1 MEEINIC
8 IPAQR
13 QQQILEYLQSKKSIT
28 IRKAAEIFMVSEA
41 TVRRD
46 LDELASTG
54 KIERT
59 HGGAV
64 IHTGTGFE
72 WQHAEKMQE
81 MIPEKKRIAIAAKKL
96 IEDGDSLFLD
106 TGTTTYLLAEELKE
120 KKRLTVVTNN
130 LDIAYTTELD
140 ATSTMI
146 ITGGIRR
153 DGYSSLVGDIAADLV
168 RKLNV
173 DVSFIGADAVSVG
186 NGVFNTNF
194 NEIGIKKS
202 GIESGKRKVLLAD
215 SSKFSRK
222 ALAKICDLQE
232 FDIIITDSGIDEAQL
247 KILKEKIARVIIV

>member
-13 QQQILEYLQSKKSIT
+13 QQQILEYLQSHKSIT
-28 IRKAAEIFMVSEA
+28 IRKAAEILMVSEA

-64 IHTGTGFE
+64 LHTGTGFE

-168 RKLNV
+168 RKLYV

-247 KILKEKIARVIIV
+247 KILKEKITRVIVV

>member
-153 DGYSSLVGDIAADLV
+153 DGYSSLVGDIAAELV
-168 RKLNV
+168 RKLYV

-247 KILKEKIARVIIV
+247 KILKEKITRVIVV

>member
-13 QQQILEYLQSKKSIT
+13 QQQILEYLQSHKSIT

-64 IHTGTGFE
+64 LHTGTGFE

-168 RKLNV
+168 RKLYV

-247 KILKEKIARVIIV
+247 KILKEKITRVIVV

>member
-168 RKLNV
+168 RKLYV

-232 FDIIITDSGIDEAQL
+232 FDIIITVSGIDEAQL
-247 KILKEKIARVIIV
+247 KILKEKITRVIVV

>member
-168 RKLNV
+168 RKLYV

-247 KILKEKIARVIIV
+247 KILKEKITRVIVV

>member
-1 MEEINIC
+1 M
-8 IPAQR
+8 
-13 QQQILEYLQSKKSIT
+13 
-28 IRKAAEIFMVSEA
+28 
-41 TVRRD
+41 
-46 LDELASTG
+46 DELASTG

-168 RKLNV
+168 RKLYV
-173 DVSFIGADAVSVG
+173 DVSFIGADAISVG

-247 KILKEKIARVIIV
+247 RILKEKIARVIIV

>member
-13 QQQILEYLQSKKSIT
+13 QQQILEYLQSHKSIT

-64 IHTGTGFE
+64 LHTGTGFE

-106 TGTTTYLLAEELKE
+106 TGTTTYLLSEELKE

-168 RKLNV
+168 RKLYV

>member
-173 DVSFIGADAVSVG
+173 DVSFIGADAVSVS

>member
-1 MEEINIC
+1 
-8 IPAQR
+8 
-13 QQQILEYLQSKKSIT
+13 
-28 IRKAAEIFMVSEA
+28 MVSEA

-64 IHTGTGFE
+64 LHTGTGFE

-168 RKLNV
+168 RKLYV

-247 KILKEKIARVIIV
+247 RILKEKIARVIIV